1 MRRKAGLTALL
12 LAFALGTVV
21 ASADIAQQG
30 RSAPDFT
37 APFSTGGNFKLS
49 SLHGKAVYLN
59 FFANWC
65 PPCNEEAPD
74 VNALQK
80 KYRKRGF
87 IVVGIDE
94 RESAS
99 RASDFIHKY
108 NLTYKAVVDDSG
120 AVLQPYGAIGLPVH
134 VFIDRRGNIKL
145 MRNGEMS
152 KADMEKAIRSIL

>member
-1 MRRKAGLTALL
+1 MRVRSGILGLLFTLALS
-12 LAFALGTVV
+12 AV
-21 ASADIAQQG
+21 ASADVAQVG
-30 RSAPDFT
+30 HRAPDFN
-37 APFSTGGNFKLS
+37 APLSNGGNLKLS

-80 KYRKRGF
+80 KYKNRNF
-87 IVVGIDE
+87 VVVGVDE

-99 RASDFIHKY
+99 RANDFLHKY
-108 NLTYKAVVDDSG
+108 GLVYKAVVDDSG
-120 AVLQPYGAIGLPVH
+120 SLMQPYGAIGLPVH

-145 MRNGEMS
+145 VRNGEMS
-152 KADMEKAIRSIL
+152 KPDIEKAIRSIL